1 MAEPMSSSDVL
12 RAKAGFGPSALASQ
26 EERQSFYDAGLSP
39 LGRGDRERL
48 VEGKGISPM
57 AGQKEKDAFIA
68 SEVQAGLRSQIELP
82 ESYGGI
88 GERPSG
94 TTRRAI
100 RMREQWDKQ
109 YDQYQTGIENQMKQE
124 AYNKAFEKQQRELK
138 LRESDGQREDLK
150 FRLSQDLRA
159 QGIKES
165 GAILSWLNG
174 NATDANGNPVAKPD
188 PRSPNFG
195 VEFANVLSQ
204 NPVGAGEIPE
214 IVEIYNK
221 GHQTYMEGYT
231 YQQKLWQE
239 AKDKAEAQTREQAKT
254 TEERKYKEGQSL
266 KDVEQEYAGHLSAF
280 EAFSDMPDSDK
291 ALEAKT
297 KLLESAGK
305 LKRVAPKPKSPEER
319 DALEAGSF
327 YVDPTGQIKIKS

>member
-1 MAEPMSSSDVL
+1 M
-12 RAKAGFGPSALASQ
+12 Q
-26 EERQSFYDAGLSP
+26 
-39 LGRGDRERL
+39 
-48 VEGKGISPM
+48 
-57 AGQKEKDAFIA
+57 
-68 SEVQAGLRSQIELP
+68 
-82 ESYGGI
+82 
-88 GERPSG
+88 
-94 TTRRAI
+94 
-100 RMREQWDKQ
+100 EQWDKQ

-124 AYNKAFEKQQRELK
+124 AYNKAFEKEQRELK

-174 NATDANGNPVAKPD
+174 NATDANGNTVAKPD

-204 NPVGAGEIPE
+204 NPVGAGEILE

-221 GHQTYMEGYT
+221 GHQSYMEGYT
-231 YQQKLWQE
+231 YQQKLGQE
-239 AKDKAEAQTREQAKT
+239 AKDRAETQTREQAKT
-254 TEERKYKEGQSL
+254 AEERQYKEKQSL
-266 KDVEQEYAGHLSAF
+266 KDVEQEYSGHKLAF
-280 EAFSDMPDSDK
+280 ESFSENPF
-291 ALEAKT
+291 APEAIAAKT

-319 DALEAGSF
+319 DALESGSF